1 MMESFDT
8 LGDLFNFSEIN
19 NPHLMATLI
28 RTVLW
33 IFVALPLLFWVG
45 RIVNKAAT
53 KRLGPH
59 LALILQKALTYL
71 GSILIFITILLDFNF
86 NLSAILGTAGI
97 ASVAIGF
104 AAKTSLSNLISGI
117 FLLWERPFQVGD
129 LIKVHDGSIIGYILS
144 IDLLSVKI
152 RTKDNLFVRIPNETV
167 VGSELI
173 NISRFPIRRYSLVV
187 TVDYDT
193 DLKRLEP
200 LLLKIAM
207 ANPCCLDDPLPSVI
221 FEEMGDSGLNY
232 TLHVWVEKT
241 RYDEIRNSLIIDV
254 MQGLADAGINIPYTR
269 YDIHLLPSEK
279 APAS

>member
-1 MMESFDT
+1 MIESFEAV
-8 LGDLFNFSEIN
+8 GDLFNFSEID
-19 NPHLMATLI
+19 NPHFVASLI
-28 RTVLW
+28 RTILW
-33 IFVALPLLFWVG
+33 VGIGLPLVFWLG
-45 RIVNKAAT
+45 RILNKAVA

-59 LALILQKALTYL
+59 VALILQKVLTYL
-71 GSILIFITILLDFNF
+71 GSVLIFITILLDFNF

-129 LIKVHDGSIIGYILS
+129 LIQVHDGSIRGYILS

-173 NISRFPIRRYSLVV
+173 NISRFPIRRYSLTI

-193 DLKRLEP
+193 DLKRIEP
-200 LLLKIAM
+200 ILLKTAM

-232 TLHVWVEKT
+232 TLHVWVEKG
-241 RYDEIRNSLIIDV
+241 RYEEIRNSLIIDV
-254 MQGLADAGINIPYTR
+254 MRNLDQEGIQIPYTR
-269 YDIHLLPSEK
+269 YNIQLLPPES
-279 APAS
+279 SSS